1 MINWQDDGAAPSLQQ
16 FGDAIV
22 SIYVGNSQNQ
32 VRVTAF
38 YPGLI

>member
-1 MINWQDDGAAPSLQQ
+1 MISWQDDGFVPSLQE
-16 FGDAIV
+16 FSNAIV

-38 YPGLI
+38 HPGLI